1 MPGGHRKPSRHCS
14 SHQQGKQ
21 IMIQI
26 AAENQ
31 SSAEL
36 VNDHLS
42 RKLSQL
48 FTGGSQRTNLSCT
61 VAFVG
66 YSTWRRED
74 NGDANLFDE
83 QVFVVREGYVR
94 FLDPR
99 YELETFSPDGLS
111 WGYAGSGPSQL
122 AIAMLME
129 VLGDWSRVK
138 RLWPRFLDHFVVKV
152 PRGANWTADGAD
164 VLAVAL
170 AIESH
175 QERS

>member
-1 MPGGHRKPSRHCS
+1 
-14 SHQQGKQ
+14 
-21 IMIQI
+21 MIQI
-26 AAENQ
+26 AAETQ
-31 SSAEL
+31 SDSKL
-36 VNDHLS
+36 VNDHVS
-42 RKLSQL
+42 NRLSQL
-48 FTGGSQRTNLSCT
+48 LMGASQPSNVTSP

-66 YSTWRRED
+66 YSTWRREE

-83 QVFVVREGYVR
+83 HVFVAREGHVR

-170 AIESH
+170 AIEGR
-175 QERS
+175 QKRSS